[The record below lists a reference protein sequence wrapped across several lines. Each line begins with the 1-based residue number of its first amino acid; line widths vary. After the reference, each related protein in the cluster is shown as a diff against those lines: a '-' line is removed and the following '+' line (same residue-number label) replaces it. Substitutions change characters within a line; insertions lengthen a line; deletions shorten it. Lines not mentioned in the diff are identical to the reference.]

1 VPEQLAGL
9 PPETLRAWAGCLS
22 GSGGGG
28 HRALRRR
35 RDPAGRPGLDL
46 IERSYASF
54 SHPEVTPLRE
64 AGGRTYLELFHG
76 PTAAFKDVALQ
87 LLGNL
92 FEYLLERDGGG

>member
-1 VPEQLAGL
+1 VEVIAPFVGDEIPRADLAWL
-9 PPETLRAWAGCLS
+9 V
-22 GSGGGG
+22 
-28 HRALRRR
+28 
-35 RDPAGRPGLDL
+35 
-46 IERSYASF
+46 ERSYATF

-64 AGGRTYLELFHG
+64 AGGRRYLELFHG